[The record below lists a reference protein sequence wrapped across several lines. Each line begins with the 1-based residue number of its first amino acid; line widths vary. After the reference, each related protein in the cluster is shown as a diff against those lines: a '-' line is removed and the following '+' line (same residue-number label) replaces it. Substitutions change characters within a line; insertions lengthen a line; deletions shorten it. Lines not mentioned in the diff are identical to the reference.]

1 MTPIKTITDIINKN
15 FVRMDTYILL
25 MAIPWLT
32 YLIFDIFTTF
42 DFVEKGLV
50 TLFVY
55 ILLRTWLIQSL
66 KKHSLKDI
74 VEFNRQRDV
83 ENHEFAKLV
92 LDGKMYTDNR
102 IMDIVKEMGKIMYEE
117 ENGNNNRGA

>member
-32 YLIFDIFTTF
+32 YLIFDIFTSF
-42 DFVEKGLV
+42 DFVEKGLI

-92 LDGKMYTDNR
+92 LDGKVYTDNR
-102 IMDIVKEMGKIMYEE
+102 IMDIVKEMGKIMCEE

>member
-1 MTPIKTITDIINKN
+1 MTPIKTITDIIKKN

-32 YLIFDIFTTF
+32 YLIFDIFTSF
-42 DFVEKGLV
+42 DFVEKGLG

-92 LDGKMYTDNR
+92 LDGKVYTDNR
-102 IMDIVKEMGKIMYEE
+102 IMDIVKEMGKIMCEE

>member
-25 MAIPWLT
+25 MSIPWLT

>member
-1 MTPIKTITDIINKN
+1 MTPIKTITDIIKKN

-32 YLIFDIFTTF
+32 YLIFDIFTSF

-92 LDGKMYTDNR
+92 LDGKVYTDNR
-102 IMDIVKEMGKIMYEE
+102 IMDIVKEMGKIMCEE